1 MRKSS
6 ATLQRLRRNQK
17 GNVMYMTAGL
27 LVPILATMGAGVD
40 LGQAYMAKSR
50 LQQACDAGVLSGRR
64 AMADGTYTTA
74 SRDAANRMF
83 NFNYSSDE
91 YSSTGRS
98 FTSSQRG
105 ANEVTATATA
115 TIPTIV
121 MHAFGTSSIP
131 ITVSCTAKLETSNAD
146 IMFVLDTTGSMAST
160 NSGDSVNR
168 ITALKTE
175 VMAFYDTV
183 MAAQSDTSQ
192 IRFGAVPYSVNVHVG
207 EVLRAANPNWISDTA
222 ELPSRTANFVPYDPP
237 DLTTYG
243 SVFYTNPVYGTW
255 ANTSTYQT
263 GYTQTAC
270 NNLGAPAGT
279 TPVATSGVTTVTTG
293 TTTDAQGRTVFTY
306 ENRQNFSQT
315 VYRWYRA
322 SSNNTSPNNRCY
334 KQSRSY
340 NYRKNT
346 PYSVTQT
353 PSIMQFQNYTYQA
366 MTYDV
371 SNIISGS
378 PMVVQ
383 TGTNGTNVTA
393 SWNGCIMERDTVDFA
408 SGDFPPADAYD
419 LDIDLVPTSNDQTKW
434 KVLLPNIAHPSAS
447 NYGSFQTPTPV
458 TTTSNYASYAAN
470 GGAVCP
476 TAVRKL
482 AAIPVAQR
490 ATFANYINSLQPGG
504 NTYHDVGMVWGA
516 RLISPSGIFASE
528 NATAPNGNAISR
540 HIVFMTDGELVPAK
554 GIYGFQGQEYEME
567 RVGGAN
573 NTEFVA
579 RHEARFQAVCNAARA
594 RNITVWV
601 VSFGT
606 TLNSSMQACASG
618 DKAFQANNQ
627 AQLHAQF
634 QSIASQITRLRLSE

>member
-1 MRKSS
+1 
-6 ATLQRLRRNQK
+6 
-17 GNVMYMTAGL
+17 MYMTAGL

-64 AMADGTYTTA
+64 AMADGTFTTSA
-74 SRDAANRMF
+74 RDAANRMF
-83 NFNYSSDE
+83 NFNYASDE
-91 YSSTGRS
+91 YSSTGRT
-98 FTSSQRG
+98 FTPVQRG

-115 TIPTIV
+115 SVPTII
-121 MHAFGTSSIP
+121 MRAFGTNAIN
-131 ITVSCTAKLETSNAD
+131 ITANCTAKLETSNAD

-207 EVLRAANPNWISDTA
+207 EVLRAANPEWISDSA

-243 SVFYTNPVYGTW
+243 SVFYTNQVYGTW

-263 GYTQTAC
+263 GYSQNAC
-270 NNLGAPAGT
+270 NNISAPAGS
-279 TPVATSGVTTVTTG
+279 TPVATSATTTIVTG
-293 TTTDAQGRTVFTY
+293 TTTDAQGRTVTTY
-306 ENRQNFSQT
+306 EDRRNYSQT
-315 VYRWYRA
+315 VYRWQYQT
-322 SSNNTSPNNRCY
+322 SNRRCY

-340 NYRKNT
+340 TYTKNT

-353 PSIMQFQNYTYQA
+353 PSIMQFSNYTYQA

-371 SNIISGS
+371 SNIINGA

-383 TGTNGTNVTA
+383 TGALGANVTA
-393 SWNGCIMERDTVDFA
+393 AWNGCIMERDTVDFA

-434 KVLLPNIAHPSAS
+434 KVVLPNIAHPSTS
-447 NYGSFQTPTPV
+447 NYYNYQTPAPV
-458 TTTSNYASYAAN
+458 TTSSDYRSYASQ
-470 GGAVCP
+470 GGATCP
-476 TAVRKL
+476 AAVMKL
-482 AAIPVAQR
+482 RTIPVGSRSILQ
-490 ATFANYINSLQPGG
+490 NYVNSLSPAG
-504 NTYHDVGMVWGA
+504 NTYHDIGMVWGA

-540 HIVFMTDGELVPAK
+540 HIIFMTDGQLEPQK
-554 GIYGFQGQEYEME
+554 GVYGFQGQEYEME
-567 RVGGAN
+567 RVGGTTDA
-573 NTEFVA
+573 EFRA

-606 TLNSSMQACASG
+606 TLNNSMRACASG

-627 AQLHAQF
+627 TQLHLNF

>member
-1 MRKSS
+1 
-6 ATLQRLRRNQK
+6 
-17 GNVMYMTAGL
+17 MYMTAGL

-83 NFNYSSDE
+83 NFNFASDE
-91 YSSTGRS
+91 YSSTGRT

-105 ANEVTATATA
+105 SNEVTATATA
-115 TIPTIV
+115 TVPTII
-121 MHAFGTSSIP
+121 MRAFGTTNIP
-131 ITVSCTAKLETSNAD
+131 ITVNCTAKLETSNAD

-160 NSGDSVNR
+160 NAGDSVNR

-183 MAAQSDTSQ
+183 MAAQSSTSQ

-207 EVLRAANPNWISDTA
+207 EVLMAANPDWISDSA
-222 ELPSRTANFVPYDPP
+222 ELPSRTANFAPYDPP

-243 SVFYTNPVYGTW
+243 SVFYTNQLYGTW

-263 GYTQTAC
+263 GYSQTAC
-270 NNLGAPAGT
+270 NNISAPAGS
-279 TPVATSGVTTVTTG
+279 TPVPTSATTTIVTG
-293 TTTDAQGRTVFTY
+293 TTVDAQGRTVTTY
-306 ENRQNFSQT
+306 EDRRNYSQT
-315 VYRWYRA
+315 VYRWQYQT
-322 SSNNTSPNNRCY
+322 SNRRCY

-340 NYRKNT
+340 TYTKNT

-353 PSIMQFQNYTYQA
+353 PSIMQFTNYTYQA

-371 SNIISGS
+371 SNIISGL

-383 TGTNGTNVTA
+383 SGTSGANVTA
-393 SWNGCIMERDTVDFA
+393 AWNGCIMERDTVDFA

-419 LDIDLVPTSNDQTKW
+419 LDIDLVPNSNDQTKW
-434 KVLLPNIAHPSAS
+434 KVVLPNIAHPSAS
-447 NYGSFQTPTPV
+447 SYNSFQSPTPV
-458 TTTSNYASYAAN
+458 TTSSNYQSYASQ

-476 TAVRKL
+476 TAVMKL
-482 AAIPVAQR
+482 RTIPTGSRSVLQ
-490 ATFANYINSLQPGG
+490 NYVNSLSPGG
-504 NTYHDVGMVWGA
+504 NTYHDIGMIWGA
-516 RLISPSGIFASE
+516 RLISPTGIFGSE

-540 HIVFMTDGELVPAK
+540 HILFMTDGQLEPNK
-554 GIYGFQGQEYEME
+554 GVYGFQGQEYEME
-567 RVGGAN
+567 RVGGTTDA
-573 NTEFVA
+573 EFRA
-579 RHEARFQAVCNAARA
+579 RHEARFQAICNAAKA

-606 TLNSSMQACASG
+606 TLNSSMQSCASG